1 MKGLL
6 KILGILIL
14 VLVAAA
20 LLVGLLV
27 DAEDYRGDIE
37 TGFSSAT
44 GRELDIAGDLR
55 LSLLPRPVLEMTE
68 VTVPGAFG
76 SKGPILA
83 ELDRARLYLR
93 LLPLLSGRLELVAF
107 SMTGSIRL
115 DKGGDSYR
123 FAAEG
128 DLSADDAKPG
138 LQLQQA
144 TLALKGLSL
153 GKGLAA
159 DLTLRA
165 GVEAD
170 LDAHRY
176 VADEAVLDIHAFGE
190 ALSGGRIEAVASA
203 RLELDVSADR
213 LEVRDLRL
221 RSGALTARG
230 AVSGEGLLTTP
241 VFTGDLVVDEL
252 DPRVWLEQM
261 GLPAPATKD
270 PDTFRRFS
278 METRWRLEHAWLS
291 LHDLALD
298 IDETRFSGDV
308 EPAATGPRG
317 YRFDLLAD
325 RLDLDPY
332 LPLSGQTQGVSGK
345 AVQQPAIAGQ
355 PDASKVESAEP
366 TPASVDVK
374 PGVPATVPLSPRFL
388 FPLGVIGDLELAGRL
403 RIGDLRLGRLSFGD
417 SVLEIR
423 SKGRHLDIDARAP
436 RFYGGHLVS
445 RLGVDLSGNEPV
457 VSLSQRADEIQTGSL
472 LADLV
477 GEDRLR
483 GRGTIM
489 ADLTATGRNA
499 EALRQSLGGNLAIHI
514 PKGAVE
520 GFNLERLVREAEAR
534 WRGRSPPKDLP
545 TQTDFKDFQ
554 ASAELEGGVLYNRDL
569 TASTDHL
576 RITGAGIVGLIAER
590 FDYRFEPVFVKPQ
603 DLGIRELEGVPIPV
617 RLTGSFA
624 HPHWAV
630 DLGSVLRSAAKRQL
644 DEQGGDLL
652 QKLEERTGIKG
663 LGQGLKKLFGN

>member
-1 MKGLL
+1 MKRLL

-14 VLVAAA
+14 VLVAAV

-37 TGFSSAT
+37 TGFSAAT

-55 LSLLPRPVLEMTE
+55 LCLLPRPVLEMTE
-68 VTVPGAFG
+68 VTVPGASG
-76 SKGPILA
+76 SKGPALV
-83 ELDRARLYLR
+83 ELDRARLYPR

-107 SMTGSIRL
+107 SMTGSIRF
-115 DKGGDSYR
+115 DEGGDSYR

-128 DLSADDAKPG
+128 DLSADDAKQG
-138 LQLQQA
+138 LQLHQV
-144 TLALKGLSL
+144 TLTLKGLNL

-190 ALSGGRIEAVASA
+190 SLAGESLLSA
-203 RLELDVSADR
+203 
-213 LEVRDLRL
+213 
-221 RSGALTARG
+221 
-230 AVSGEGLLTTP
+230 P

-261 GLPAPATKD
+261 GLPVPATKSSE
-270 PDTFRRFS
+270 TFRRFS
-278 METRWRLEHAWLS
+278 LETRWRLEHARLN
-291 LHDLALD
+291 LHDLVLSL
-298 IDETRFSGDV
+298 DETRFSGDV
-308 EPAATGPRG
+308 EPAATSPRG

-332 LPLSGQTQGVSGK
+332 LPLSGEKQEASGK
-345 AVQQPAIAGQ
+345 AVQQPATAGQ
-355 PDASKVESAEP
+355 PVASKVESAEP
-366 TPASVDVK
+366 TLARVDVE
-374 PGVPATVPLSPRFL
+374 PGVPATAPLLPRFL
-388 FPLGVIGDLELAGRL
+388 FPLGVIGDQELAGRL
-403 RIGDLRLGRLSFGD
+403 RIDDLRLGRLSFGEAEM
-417 SVLEIR
+417 EIR
-423 SKGRHLDIDARAP
+423 SKGCHLDIDTRAP
-436 RFYGGHLVS
+436 RFYSGHLVG

-477 GEDRLR
+477 GEDRLT
-483 GRGTIM
+483 GRGTIT
-489 ADLTATGRNA
+489 ADLTATGRSS
-499 EALRQSLGGNLAIHI
+499 ETLRQSLRGNLAIHI
-514 PKGAVE
+514 PQGAVE

-545 TQTDFKDFQ
+545 MQTDFKDFQ
-554 ASAELEGGVLYNRDL
+554 ASAELAGGVLHNRDL

-576 RITGAGIVGLIAER
+576 RITGAGTVDLFKER
-590 FDYRFEPVFVKPQ
+590 FDYRFQPVFVNPQ
-603 DLGIRELEGVPIPV
+603 GLGIKELEGVPIPV
-617 RLTGSFA
+617 RLTGFFA

-630 DLGSVLRSAAKRQL
+630 DLGSVLKSAAKRQL

-663 LGQGLKKLFGN
+663 LGRGLKNLFGN